1 MPECGGSFG
10 CQSTY
15 LITPLTNTA
24 VLSEQ
29 DRVGLYREAD
39 ENRRKQPLDMGKAPA
54 QLWLQG
60 WQSMS
65 PYSSS
70 SSLLEGLSQQ
80 PTVLWTAWAFPTMIP
95 MSALAVCEFHT
106 IFPEEGKSQWM
117 LYWTQG
123 QWAMILN
130 LNCDRIRYSFV
141 ALPISED
148 SRLTPDS
155 RRLTGKIFAFSFP
168 TRFLF

>member
-60 WQSMS
+60 
-65 PYSSS
+65 
-70 SSLLEGLSQQ
+70 
-80 PTVLWTAWAFPTMIP
+80 
-95 MSALAVCEFHT
+95 
-106 IFPEEGKSQWM
+106 
-117 LYWTQG
+117 
-123 QWAMILN
+123 
-130 LNCDRIRYSFV
+130 
-141 ALPISED
+141 
-148 SRLTPDS
+148 
-155 RRLTGKIFAFSFP
+155 
-168 TRFLF
+168 